1 MNKTELKKAVA
12 KGAGSSI
19 ASVERYL
26 EALRDVVLQ
35 ELQNGGEVPLPG
47 LGKLSVKQR
56 AERKGR
62 NPRTGETVTIPACA
76 VPHFKPATA
85 LKDALKG

>member
-35 ELQNGGEVPLPG
+35 ELQ
-47 LGKLSVKQR
+47 
-56 AERKGR
+56 KG
-62 NPRTGETVTIPACA
+62 
-76 VPHFKPATA
+76 
-85 LKDALKG
+85 

>member
-26 EALRDVVLQ
+26 EMWSCRNCKRVRPC
-35 ELQNGGEVPLPG
+35 QN
-47 LGKLSVKQR
+47 
-56 AERKGR
+56 
-62 NPRTGETVTIPACA
+62 
-76 VPHFKPATA
+76 
-85 LKDALKG
+85 